1 MGKLLP
7 ILVIII
13 GIAGGGAAGFVLRPA
28 PEPVVMEEG
37 ETAEVQEAKPEEK
50 TTAKEEDEEQV
61 EAAFV
66 KLNNQFVI
74 PVVTET
80 DVSALVVMSMTLET
94 DPTSTELLYNLEPK
108 IRDAALRVLFNHAY
122 AGGFDGHFT
131 APDKMGMLRKAL
143 VTAVNGVAGGTV
155 VDVLITDIIRQDN

>member
-1 MGKLLP
+1 MGKILP
-7 ILVIII
+7 ILVLIV

-28 PEPVVMEEG
+28 PEPVLDEDGTALDG
-37 ETAEVQEAKPEEK
+37 EEAKEPE
-50 TTAKEEDEEQV
+50 KEEAEEEQV

-66 KLNNQFVI
+66 KLNNQFII

-80 DVSALVVMSMTLET
+80 DVSSLVVMSMTLET
-94 DPTSTELLYNLEPK
+94 DPGSIEILYNLEPK

-143 VTAVNGVAGGTV
+143 IAAINDIAGGTV
-155 VDVLITDIIRQDN
+155 ADVLITDIIRQDN

>member
-1 MGKLLP
+1 MGKILP
-7 ILVIII
+7 ILVLII

-28 PEPVVMEEG
+28 PEPVVVEDGAAPDG
-37 ETAEVQEAKPEEK
+37 EEAKKPK
-50 TTAKEEDEEQV
+50 KEEAEEEQV

-80 DVSALVVMSMTLET
+80 DVSSLVVMSMTLET
-94 DPTSTELLYNLEPK
+94 DPGSIEILYNLEPK

-143 VTAVNGVAGGTV
+143 IVAVNDVAGGTV

>member
-28 PEPVVMEEG
+28 PEPMVAEE
-37 ETAEVQEAKPEEK
+37 EDVAEGAAQKEPEK
-50 TTAKEEDEEQV
+50 TKEAEEEIV

-94 DPTSTELLYNLEPK
+94 DPASTEQLYNLEPK

-131 APDKMGMLRKAL
+131 APDKMTMLRKAL
-143 VTAVNGVAGGTV
+143 VTAVNDVAGGTV
-155 VDVLITDIIRQDN
+155 ADVLITDIIRQDN